1 MFRQILV
8 VAAVFVL
15 SQWLLRGLG
24 MDYPGPVAVVVSLL
38 AASWLLHREGSR
50 WSALGLCE
58 PRSWPRLGLA
68 ALGYTVLAYLVAAST
83 TVVATRV
90 LGWPSIDI
98 SRVADLHG
106 NVPALLGMLAISW
119 STAAFGE
126 ELLFRGFL
134 QTRIERLLGAGRGAA
149 VAAALL
155 QGLVFGIGHAYQ
167 GLTGVLVTGA
177 LGVLLGLLYLRGR
190 NLWPLIIAHGLI
202 DSLSMFAL
210 YAGLR
215 PPG

>member
-1 MFRQILV
+1 MFRQIIV

-15 SQWLLRGLG
+15 SQWLLRGMG
-24 MDYPGPVAVVVSLL
+24 MDYPGPIAVVLSLL
-38 AASWLLHREGSR
+38 AASWLLHREGSS
-50 WSALGLCE
+50 WSALGLRK

-68 ALGYTVLAYLVAAST
+68 ALGYTVLSYLVAAT
-83 TVVATRV
+83 MTVLATRV
-90 LGWPSIDI
+90 LGWPPIDI
-98 SRVADLHG
+98 SRVADLQG

-149 VAAALL
+149 IGAALL
-155 QGLVFGIGHAYQ
+155 QGLLFGIGHAYQ
-167 GLTGVLVTGA
+167 GMTGVLVTGA